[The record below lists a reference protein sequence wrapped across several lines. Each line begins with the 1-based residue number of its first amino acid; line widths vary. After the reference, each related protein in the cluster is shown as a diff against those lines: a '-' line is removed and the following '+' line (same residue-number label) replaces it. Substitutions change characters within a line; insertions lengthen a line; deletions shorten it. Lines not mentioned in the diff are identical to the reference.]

1 MCVCMCVCLVC
12 KYFFIAGWFSLVHS
26 SNRKQHDTT
35 KVIHIFLFS
44 AYIHGRI
51 NQYKLHSVCVCVWVC
66 GYPKVGV
73 AENHN
78 INDDLY
84 ANNVSLPWFSHCIH
98 EYMTNSGSDV
108 CVCLYRC
115 DNFHLEYYKI
125 LIHKHEYSKCVYE
138 YARANSRWL
147 YLNINIFIA
156 FSISKETF
164 LRHFILNFLK
174 LENLFL
180 NSFKLEIQK
189 EKKPSNHIKISVF
202 IWPTFPFLIF

>member
-1 MCVCMCVCLVC
+1 M
-12 KYFFIAGWFSLVHS
+12 
-26 SNRKQHDTT
+26 
-35 KVIHIFLFS
+35 
-44 AYIHGRI
+44 
-51 NQYKLHSVCVCVWVC
+51 CVCVWVC

-84 ANNVSLPWFSHCIH
+84 ANNVSLPWFSHSIH

-147 YLNINIFIA
+147 YLNINIFNA
-156 FSISKETF
+156 FQCVSVSKEPF
-164 LRHFILNFLK
+164 LRHFSLIFTNFIQNRDSKWEKHRQITSKFLYSFDQHFRFFFKLLNFL
-174 LENLFL
+174 LVHNFEN
-180 NSFKLEIQK
+180 
-189 EKKPSNHIKISVF
+189 F
-202 IWPTFPFLIF
+202 IFSYFF